1 MKNLAVVVLAAGE
14 GTRMKS
20 ERAKVLHPV
29 LGRPMVSYP
38 LEVARALK
46 PEKTVVVVGVQA
58 KQVKDALQDY
68 DLSFALQKEQK
79 GTGHA
84 VLSALPALKG
94 FDGDVLVFYGD
105 GPCLRAETLKGLV
118 SLHRKRKAKMS
129 LLTVMLDGP
138 AGYGRIV
145 RDEAGNIRGI
155 VEQKDCT
162 EKQKEIKEANP
173 GLYCYEAGFLKNNLK
188 KLKNDNRQ
196 KEYYLTDLVEMAVNS
211 GLKVASGRVEDPAE
225 VLGVNSRWELAKVE
239 GVLKQRINKNHCLAG
254 VTIESP
260 ETVHIA
266 PEVKIGIDAVIE
278 PGVRLCGVTR
288 IGKGAHIE
296 MNSRLT
302 DTVVEEGARVKTGSV
317 LEECTVR
324 SGAQV
329 GPMAHVRP
337 GSEIGK
343 NAKLGNFV
351 ETKKAL
357 IGEGA
362 KISHL
367 SYVGDAEI
375 GKRVNLGCGFIT
387 CNYDG
392 TNKWKTVIEDDAFVG
407 SDSQTVAPVTI
418 GKGSYIGSG
427 STITADVP
435 PGSLSMTR
443 SPQIVKQE
451 WAKKKAAN
459 TKRPSS
465 SKKKGKGQKTCAGS

>member
-1 MKNLAVVVLAAGE
+1 MKNLAVVILAAGE

-58 KQVKDALQDY
+58 QQVKEALKDY
-68 DLSFALQKEQK
+68 EISFALQKEQK

-84 VLSALPALKG
+84 VMSALPALKG

-118 SLHRKRKAKMS
+118 GLHRKRKAKMG
-129 LLTVMLDGP
+129 LLTVELDDP
-138 AGYGRIV
+138 TGYGRIV
-145 RDEAGNIRGI
+145 RHEKGNIRAI

-173 GLYCYEAGFLKNNLK
+173 GLYCYEAGFLRDNLK

-196 KEYYLTDLVEMAVNS
+196 KEYYLTDLVEMAVNR
-211 GLKVASGRVEDPAE
+211 GLKVASGKVEDPSE
-225 VLGVNSRWELAKVE
+225 VLGVNSRWELATVE

-260 ETVHIA
+260 ETVHVE
-266 PEVKIGIDAVIE
+266 PGVKIGIDAVIE
-278 PGVRLCGVTR
+278 PGVRLCGATR
-288 IGKGAHIE
+288 IGNGVHIE
-296 MNSRLT
+296 SNSRLT
-302 DTVVEEGARVKTGSV
+302 DTVVEEGARIKTGSV
-317 LEECTVR
+317 LEECTVK

-337 GSEIGK
+337 GSEIGRD
-343 NAKLGNFV
+343 AKLGNFV

-375 GKRVNLGCGFIT
+375 GERVNLGCGFIT

-392 TNKWKTVIEDDAFVG
+392 TNKWKTVVEDDAFVG
-407 SDSQTVAPVTI
+407 SDSQTVAPVKI
-418 GKGSYIGSG
+418 GKGAYIGSG
-427 STITADVP
+427 STITEDVP
-435 PGSLSMTR
+435 PGSLSLTR
-443 SPQIVKQE
+443 SPQIVKEE
-451 WAKKKAAN
+451 WAKKQSAKNKKRKAS
-459 TKRPSS
+459 T
-465 SKKKGKGQKTCAGS
+465 SKKKGKGKG